1 MRKFNC
7 FLLLVLFCF
16 LIPGTVSA
24 TGRYHW
30 FFNAYYNDNYY
41 TNPENYQL
49 LANQLYLPAHPRN
62 TFSHQTKNKLLDLAA
77 LYSGRKIKAQQVNI
91 LSVESNQESIALG
104 RSIFL
109 NDDFQDS
116 ATLSPLPGVFLNAD
130 YQENN
135 EDLVLEKNTNVR
147 MEYQMNNRTLIRA
160 EYGLTS
166 KEWWNVKGIKLDN
179 IDDDNDNDNDPVPQP
194 GDENDPEEPKQEEN
208 TMVREAYF
216 NQQQTLQGRLGI
228 SYRTSDNVTISADFI
243 EGKDAGEKD
252 FSTVFGVEYSAELG
266 LLKYKYQR
274 DFGSD
279 NPQTLSG
286 LELGYKDLAT
296 INASYKW
303 QHPELLDSQNS
314 AYTWDFGLNLNIN
327 ELSSVSVGY
336 QFKKEE
342 GFDENISEP
351 EPEENIKAQLEFK
364 F

>member
-7 FLLLVLFCF
+7 FLLLVLFCV

-24 TGRYHW
+24 AGSYQW
-30 FFNAYYNDNYY
+30 FFNAYYNENYY
-41 TNPENYQL
+41 TNTENYQL
-49 LANQLYLPAHPRN
+49 LANRLYLPAHPRSA
-62 TFSHQTKNKLLDLAA
+62 FSSQTKNKLLDLAA
-77 LYSGRKIKAQQVNI
+77 LYSGRSIKAEQVNI
-91 LSVESNQESIALG
+91 LSAESNVASIALD

-109 NDDFQDS
+109 ADDFQDPF
-116 ATLSPLPGVFLNAD
+116 TLSPLPGVFLNAD

-135 EDLVLEKNTNVR
+135 EDIILEKNTNVS

-166 KEWWNVKGIKLDN
+166 KEWWNVKGIKLDT
-179 IDDDNDNDNDPVPQP
+179 IDDDNDPDPQP
-194 GDENDPEEPKQEEN
+194 GNGNDPEEPKQDEN
-208 TMVREAYF
+208 IMVREAYF

-279 NPQTLSG
+279 NPQTVSG

-303 QHPELLDSQNS
+303 ENLNAELLDSQNS
-314 AYTWDFGLNLNIN
+314 AYTWDFGINLNIN

-336 QFKKEE
+336 QLINKEE
-342 GFDENISEP
+342 GFDDNISEH

>member
-1 MRKFNC
+1 MRKFNR
-7 FLLLVLFCF
+7 FLLLILLCI

-24 TGRYHW
+24 AGRYQW
-30 FFNAYYNDNYY
+30 FFNAYYNENYY

-62 TFSHQTKNKLLDLAA
+62 TFSRQTKNKLLDLAA

-91 LSVESNQESIALG
+91 LSAESNPESIALD

-116 ATLSPLPGVFLNAD
+116 VTLSPLPGVFLNAD

-135 EDLVLEKNTNVR
+135 EDLVLEKNTNIS
-147 MEYQMNNRTLIRA
+147 MEYQMNKRTLIRA

-166 KEWWNVKGIKLDN
+166 KEWWDIKEIKLDN
-179 IDDDNDNDNDPVPQP
+179 IDGDTEPNPPPAPSQP
-194 GDENDPEEPKQEEN
+194 DEEIAPEEPNQK
-208 TMVREAYF
+208 EAYF
-216 NQQQTLQGRLGI
+216 TQEQILQSRLGI
-228 SYRTSDNVTISADFI
+228 SYRTSDNVTISADYI

-266 LLKYKYQR
+266 LLKYKYQM

-279 NPQTLSG
+279 NPQTVSG

-296 INASYKW
+296 FNASYKW
-303 QHPELLDSQNS
+303 QNPELLDSQNS

-336 QFKKEE
+336 QLINKKED
-342 GFDENISEP
+342 GFDENISEH

>member
-7 FLLLVLFCF
+7 FLLLILLCV

-24 TGRYHW
+24 AGRYQW

-62 TFSHQTKNKLLDLAA
+62 TFSLQTKNKLLDLAA

-91 LSVESNQESIALG
+91 LSAESNPESIALD

-116 ATLSPLPGVFLNAD
+116 VTLSPLPGVFLNAD

-135 EDLVLEKNTNVR
+135 EDPVLEKNTNIS

-166 KEWWNVKGIKLDN
+166 KEWWDIKEIKLDN
-179 IDDDNDNDNDPVPQP
+179 IDPPDPNPPTEPPQP
-194 GDENDPEEPKQEEN
+194 GDEIDPEELKQK
-208 TMVREAYF
+208 EAYF
-216 NQQQTLQGRLGI
+216 TQQQTLQSRLGI
-228 SYRTSDNVTISADFI
+228 SYRTSDNVTISADYI
-243 EGKDAGEKD
+243 EGEDAGEKD

-266 LLKYKYQR
+266 LLKYKYQM

-279 NPQTLSG
+279 NPQTVSG

-296 INASYKW
+296 FNASYKW
-303 QHPELLDSQNS
+303 QNPELLDSQNS

-336 QFKKEE
+336 QLTNKKED
-342 GFDENISEP
+342 GFDENISEH